1 MACNPHFDQPVVEK
15 QVSAS
20 NVRKV
25 VEIAPTPRETKK

>member
-15 QVSAS
+15 QVAHS

-25 VEIAPTPRETKK
+25 VEIVAPPKDPK

>member
-1 MACNPHFDQPVVEK
+1 MACNPHFDQPVSEK

-25 VEIAPTPRETKK
+25 VEIAPAVKEAKK

>member
-20 NVRKV
+20 SVRKV
-25 VEIAPTPRETKK
+25 LEIARTEKETKK